1 MSRYVIRPG
10 ETDFDV
16 QDRLQGAL
24 NIPLNERGQ
33 AQVEDVVVSLRGS
46 DLDVIYA
53 SPTEPAL
60 STARRIAEELD
71 LPLKVL
77 DRLANLDLGLWQ
89 GLSRAEIRQKQ
100 PRVFKHWEDSPESV
114 CPPQGEDGTELISR
128 VQRALAKLNR
138 RGGSYA
144 IVASEPL
151 ATLVTSVLKGE
162 PPRLLGARRGQG
174 CCRIET
180 IDSASSL
187 SHREV
192 L

>member
-1 MSRYVIRPG
+1 MSRYVVRPG
-10 ETDFDV
+10 ETDYDV

-33 AQVEDVVVSLRGS
+33 AQVEDMVAALRGS
-46 DLDVIYA
+46 ELDVIYA

-60 STARRIAEELD
+60 STARRLAEELN

-100 PRVFKHWEDSPESV
+100 PRVFRHWEDSPESV
-114 CPPQGEDGTELISR
+114 CPPQGEDCAEVISR

-162 PPRLLGARRGQG
+162 PPRLLGAGRGQG

-180 IDSASSL
+180 IDPAGSL